1 MTLRIYCDGAS
12 RGNPGPAAAGFLVKN
27 EKSQIIFE
35 QGFFLGK
42 TTNNVAEYAAVFLA
56 LRWLLKNAPK
66 VKKVNFY
73 LDSQLVVNQL
83 KGLYKIKSPSLQ
95 KLALNIRALEMKL
108 SSSILYQAIP
118 RQLNK
123 LADRLVNQ
131 TLNKNC

>member
-83 KGLYKIKSPSLQ
+83 KGLYKIKSPALQ
-95 KLALNIRALEMKL
+95 KLALKIRALEIEF
-108 SSSILYQAIP
+108 SSSIIYQAIP

>member
-108 SSSILYQAIP
+108 SSSIIYQAIP